1 MTSRNDP
8 GLSRR
13 GAFPGAIRA
22 LVAGVGIL
30 LAACS
35 GGETEQQG
43 TQKPQPVATTDAEAD
58 QTAASRGHA
67 GSESCREC
75 HESFYQL
82 WAPSHH
88 GTAMQPFTAE
98 LGRSKLKPMDEAL
111 AAGSG
116 KYRVAIDDDG
126 GRLIELGEEGESSYP
141 MLYALGGKNVFYFL
155 TPLERGRLQVLP
167 LAYDIN
173 EKEWF
178 DTAASA
184 MRHFTDADDEA
195 LDWLHPAYTFNT
207 SCFGCHVSQ
216 LSTNYDVQSD
226 TYQTTWAEPGIN
238 CETCHGGAEE
248 HVRVCREAQ
257 GGEPPEDLKI
267 ILTSAFDE
275 QQSNDLCASCHSKGM
290 PLSTDF
296 EPGDCFFD
304 HFALVTMASHDYYVD
319 GRDLGENYS

>member
-1 MTSRNDP
+1 MKSTSDT

-13 GAFPGAIRA
+13 GALPDAMRV
-22 LVAGVGIL
+22 LVAGLGIL

-35 GGETEQQG
+35 GGATEQQG
-43 TQKPQPVATTDAEAD
+43 TQTTQAVGTTDSEAD
-58 QTAASRGHA
+58 QTATSRGHA
-67 GSESCREC
+67 GSESCRDC

-82 WAPSHH
+82 WAHSHH

-184 MRHFTDADDEA
+184 MRHFTDDQLIAQVQAILAEDQEEKVFVFACNWCSYAGGDMAGISRLEYPASNRVIRTMCSARVPEEMLLEA
-195 LDWLHPAYTFNT
+195 FRA
-207 SCFGCHVSQ
+207 
-216 LSTNYDVQSD
+216 
-226 TYQTTWAEPGIN
+226 
-238 CETCHGGAEE
+238 
-248 HVRVCREAQ
+248 
-257 GGEPPEDLKI
+257 
-267 ILTSAFDE
+267 
-275 QQSNDLCASCHSKGM
+275 
-290 PLSTDF
+290 
-296 EPGDCFFD
+296 GD
-304 HFALVTMASHDYYVD
+304 
-319 GRDLGENYS
+319 R